1 MLSVTRD
8 FHECWLFMGLSCSA
22 IQCFQS
28 GGGITVCEVARARL
42 L

>member
-8 FHECWLFMGLSCSA
+8 FHECWLFVVLSCSV
-22 IQCFQS
+22 IQRFQS